1 MVNELFPTISR
12 ELTVFFVAATP
23 VSELRGSI
31 PLGIVVFGLSAYV
44 TVILSVL
51 GNLLPVFFIY
61 GLGNAWIRW
70 TERRRGFLHRLTHAV
85 LRRSERRFRDKYIRY
100 GMIALPIF
108 VGIPL
113 PMTGAWTGTIAA
125 FLLGIP
131 FRKAFPLV
139 VLGVL
144 AAAVIVTL
152 ATTGTYSLLVF

>member
-1 MVNELFPTISR
+1 M
-12 ELTVFFVAATP
+12 
-23 VSELRGSI
+23 RGSI
-31 PLGIVVFGLSAYV
+31 PLGIAVFGLSVHV
-44 TVILSVL
+44 TVLLSVL
-51 GNLLPVFFIY
+51 GNLLPVLFIY
-61 GLGNAWIRW
+61 GLGSAWIRW
-70 TERRRGFLHRLTHAV
+70 TERRQGLLHRLTHAV
-85 LRRSERRFRDKYIRY
+85 LCRSERRFRDKYIRY
-100 GMIALPIF
+100 GMIALPVF

-152 ATTGTYSLLVF
+152 ATTGACSFL